1 MQAVIG
7 ANMLGQLLDLQERRD
22 LGMMQLVPR
31 SLCVHAG
38 QQVGLTNEKKRR
50 GGAVGWLGGGGAGG
64 SVRLGALAACE
75 ASSSRLAMSMLC
87 PTCDV

>member
-22 LGMMQLVPR
+22 FGMMQLVPR

-38 QQVGLTNEKKRR
+38 QQVMLSYEKKSAATGDVELVLRFAMGELERQEAACAWVRSRLMKRR
-50 GGAVGWLGGGGAGG
+50 
-64 SVRLGALAACE
+64 ALA
-75 ASSSRLAMSMLC
+75 LQ
-87 PTCDV
+87 